1 MPTDTESLPDEFRT
15 PVAIADDLLEPV
27 VAAYTAVDPS
37 EQTTECDSVS
47 EINEDVTRL
56 VGLNLFTFQGKLIV
70 I

>member
-1 MPTDTESLPDEFRT
+1 MPTDRESLPDEFRT

-27 VAAYTAVDPS
+27 VAASTAVDPS
-37 EQTTECDSVS
+37 EQTTESDSVS
-47 EINEDVTRL
+47 EINEDVPRL